1 MIGTGIDRV
10 APPARMVHHG
20 VEARPADRP
29 ERLAARPKRSEERSG
44 SYATS
49 EHRTYGQWVRRDA
62 VS

>member
-1 MIGTGIDRV
+1 MI
-10 APPARMVHHG
+10 HHG

-29 ERLAARPKRSEERSG
+29 ERLAARLKRSEERIG

-49 EHRTYGQWVRRDA
+49 EHRTYGQWFRRDA